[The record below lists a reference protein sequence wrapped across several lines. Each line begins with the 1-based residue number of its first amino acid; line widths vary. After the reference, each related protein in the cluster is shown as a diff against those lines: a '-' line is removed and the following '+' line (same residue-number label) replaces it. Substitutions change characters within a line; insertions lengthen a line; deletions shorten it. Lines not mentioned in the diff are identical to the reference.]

1 MNTATL
7 PDRNKEYA
15 KQAVDR
21 FVRRFEKSYRLL
33 AYHAAL
39 PLVLTP
45 ELLNYLRNQFLRGQ
59 VPWVAEVDL
68 LLSDLCS
75 QVGYELYAMDTA
87 VRAYLLEEMKQEL
100 GEQRMQEVARLLISY
115 VRHQAQ
121 TNPFI
126 GQQELQAQQ
135 WAAMVYLDDQRE
147 KAVREISEAFQGCMT
162 SGGDGFSPS
171 LVNKAEMAR
180 LSRITQELSPQLSA
194 YSNLLDYAAVV
205 SRLLTDSADLD
216 AESINRPYPV
226 LSDLELRLPRE
237 LIPGYSLQ
245 GFEFDVVTVNAQG
258 REVKREKG
266 QAQYFTEDLG
276 NGVTLEM
283 VSVPGGTFLMG
294 SPEGEKDSYDRER
307 PQHQV
312 KVEPFFM
319 GKYPVT
325 QAQWRAIADLPK
337 VKRDLDPD
345 PSRFKGDNRP
355 VERVNWDDAV
365 EFCTR
370 LSRETGREYR
380 LPSEAEWEY
389 ACRAGTT
396 TPFHF
401 GETITGK
408 LANYR
413 ASETYAEE
421 PKGEYRE
428 ETTPV
433 GQFPPNAFGLY
444 DMHGQ
449 VWEWCVDTWHKNYD
463 GAPTDGSAWT
473 TGRND
478 NRSPLRGGSWFV
490 NPQNCRSASRSL
502 TFREQ
507 RDLIYGVIGFRVAFC
522 GIGIVVAPTPNQP
535 TEGSEGSH
543 FISESAHGAI
553 GS

>member
-21 FVRRFEKSYRLL
+21 FVRRFDPSYRLL

-45 ELLNYLRNQFLRGQ
+45 ELLNYLRNQFLRGE

-87 VRAYLLEEMKQEL
+87 VRAYLLEEMEREPNL
-100 GEQRMQEVARLLISY
+100 GVGRMQEVARLLISY

-180 LSRITQELSPQLSA
+180 LSRITQELAPQLSA

-245 GFEFDVVTVNAQG
+245 GFEFELVTVNAQG

-276 NGVTLEM
+276 NGVALEM
-283 VSVPGGTFLMG
+283 VSVPGEKFLMG
-294 SPEGEKDSYDRER
+294 TEDREIER
-307 PQHQV
+307 LCKKFGVEYFRAEKPQHEV
-312 KVEPFFM
+312 TVHPFFV
-319 GKYPVT
+319 GKFPVT
-325 QAQWRAIADLPK
+325 QAQWKAIASLPK
-337 VKRDLDPD
+337 VERDIDPD
-345 PSRFKGDNRP
+345 PSYFKGDNRP
-355 VERVNWDDAV
+355 VEQVSWYDAV
-365 EFCTR
+365 EFCAR
-370 LSRETGREYR
+370 LSNLTGREYR

-389 ACRAGTT
+389 ACRASTT

-401 GETITGK
+401 GETITDK
-408 LANYR
+408 LANYN
-413 ASETYAEE
+413 ASETYADE
-421 PKGEYRE
+421 PPGEDRK

-433 GQFPPNAFGLY
+433 GSFPPNAFGLY
-444 DMHGQ
+444 DMHGNL
-449 VWEWCVDTWHKNYD
+449 WEWCADHWHDNYKN
-463 GAPTDGSAWT
+463 APSGGSAAADAGGSVWE
-473 TGRND
+473 TGGDKDLRV
-478 NRSPLRGGSWFV
+478 LRGGSSYDQ
-490 NPQNCRSASRSL
+490 PENCRSAYRVRNYPDLRSN
-502 TFREQ
+502 
-507 RDLIYGVIGFRVAFC
+507 GMGFRVVCVPARTLSPRF
-522 GIGIVVAPTPNQP
+522 
-535 TEGSEGSH
+535 SM
-543 FISESAHGAI
+543 ISV
-553 GS
+553 

>member
-1 MNTATL
+1 MGVSTVT
-7 PDRNKEYA
+7 DREKERA
-15 KQAVDR
+15 KQAVNR

-45 ELLNYLRNQFLRGQ
+45 ELLNYLRNQFLRGE

-87 VRAYLLEEMKQEL
+87 VRAYLLEEMKRKL

-115 VRHQAQ
+115 VRHLAQ

-162 SGGDGFSPS
+162 PGGNGFSPS

-180 LSRITQELSPQLSA
+180 LSRITQELAPQLSA

-205 SRLLTDSADLD
+205 SRLLSDSADLD

-237 LIPGYSLQ
+237 LIPGYPLQ
-245 GFEFDVVTVNAQG
+245 GFEFEVVTVNAQG

-283 VSVPGGTFLMG
+283 VSVPGGTFEMG
-294 SPEGEKDSYDRER
+294 SPRGEGYNGER
-307 PQHQV
+307 PQHEVTVQH
-312 KVEPFFM
+312 FFM

-325 QAQWRAIADLPK
+325 QAQWRAIASLPQ
-337 VKRDLDPD
+337 VDRDLKPS
-345 PSRFKGDNRP
+345 PSRFKDDNRP
-355 VERVNWDDAV
+355 VEQVSWHDAV
-365 EFCTR
+365 EFCAR
-370 LSRETGREYR
+370 LSKKTGREYR

-389 ACRAGTT
+389 ACRASTI

-401 GETITGK
+401 GETITGE

-413 ASETYAEE
+413 ASETYADE
-421 PKGEYRE
+421 PPGEDRE
-428 ETTPV
+428 ETTSV
-433 GQFPPNAFGLY
+433 GSFPPNAFGLS
-444 DMHGQ
+444 DLHGNVEEWCADPRHDNYEGAPRNGS
-449 VWEWCVDTWHKNYD
+449 VWE
-463 GAPTDGSAWT
+463 
-473 TGRND
+473 TGGDESYRV
-478 NRSPLRGGSWFV
+478 LRGGSW
-490 NPQNCRSASRSL
+490 NDRPEYCRSAVRNVDSPDNRYS
-502 TFREQ
+502 TF
-507 RDLIYGVIGFRVAFC
+507 GFRVVCVPARTLSPRLSMMR
-522 GIGIVVAPTPNQP
+522 V
-535 TEGSEGSH
+535 
-543 FISESAHGAI
+543 
-553 GS
+553 

>member
-7 PDRNKEYA
+7 PDREKERA

-45 ELLNYLRNQFLRGQ
+45 ELLNYLRNQFLRGE

-75 QVGYELYAMDTA
+75 QVGYELYAMDIA
-87 VRAYLLEEMKQEL
+87 VRAHLLEEMKQEL

-115 VRHQAQ
+115 VRHLAQ

-126 GQQELQAQQ
+126 GRQELQAQQ

-147 KAVREISEAFQGCMT
+147 KAVREISEAFQGCMV
-162 SGGDGFSPS
+162 SRGNGFSSS

-194 YSNLLDYAAVV
+194 YPNLLDYAAVV
-205 SRLLTDSADLD
+205 SRILTDSADIETE
-216 AESINRPYPV
+216 AINRPYPV

-237 LIPGYSLQ
+237 LIPGYPSQ
-245 GFEFDVVTVNAQG
+245 VFEFDVVTVNAQG
-258 REVKREKG
+258 QEVKREKG

-276 NGVTLEM
+276 NSVALEM
-283 VSVPGGTFLMG
+283 VSVPDGKFVMG
-294 SPEGEKDSYDRER
+294 APEGEEGSDDDER

-312 KVEPFFM
+312 TVKQFFM

-325 QAQWRAIADLPK
+325 QAQWRAIASLPK
-337 VKRDLDPD
+337 VERDLDSD
-345 PSRFKGDNRP
+345 PSYFKGDHRP
-355 VERVNWDDAV
+355 VEQVNWYDAV
-365 EFCTR
+365 EFCAR
-370 LSRETGREYR
+370 LSKKTGREYR

-401 GETITGK
+401 GETITGE
-408 LANYR
+408 LANYD
-413 ASETYAEE
+413 ASSTYADE
-421 PKGEYRE
+421 PKGDYRE

-433 GQFPPNAFGLY
+433 GHFPPNAFGLY

-449 VWEWCVDTWHKNYD
+449 VWEWCADTWHENYD

-473 TGRND
+473 EGEND
-478 NRSPLRGGSWFV
+478 NRSFLRGGSWLII
-490 NPQNCRSASRSL
+490 PQVCRSASRYDDIL
-502 TFREQ
+502 G
-507 RDLIYGVIGFRVAFC
+507 RDGNNHIIGFRVAC
-522 GIGIVVAPTPNQP
+522 GAGRT
-535 TEGSEGSH
+535 
-543 FISESAHGAI
+543 
-553 GS
+553 

>member
-7 PDRNKEYA
+7 PDREKERA

-162 SGGDGFSPS
+162 PRGNGFSPS

-205 SRLLTDSADLD
+205 SRLLTDSADMD

-258 REVKREKG
+258 QEVKREKG

-283 VSVPGGTFLMG
+283 VSVPGGKFLMG
-294 SPEGEKDSYDRER
+294 SPEGEKDRYDNES
-307 PQHQV
+307 PQHEVTVQH
-312 KVEPFFM
+312 FFM

-325 QAQWRAIADLPK
+325 QAQWKEIASLPK
-337 VKRDLDPD
+337 VERDLDANPAY
-345 PSRFKGDNRP
+345 FKDREDSARRP
-355 VERVNWDDAV
+355 VEKVSWYDAV
-365 EFCTR
+365 EFCER
-370 LSRETGREYR
+370 LSRKTGREYR

-396 TPFHF
+396 TPFYF
-401 GETITGK
+401 GETITGE

-413 ASETYAEE
+413 GTDWEDEGKKYPGSYGEG

-433 GQFPPNAFGLY
+433 GSFPPNAFGLY

-449 VWEWCVDTWHKNYD
+449 VWEWCADAWHEHYQ
-463 GAPTDGSAWT
+463 GAPTDGSAWSQ
-473 TGRND
+473 GGD
-478 NRSPLRGGSWFV
+478 ENRSPLRGGSWGDYPV
-490 NPQNCRSASRSL
+490 LCRSA
-502 TFREQ
+502 FRVNVIG
-507 RDLIYGVIGFRVAFC
+507 RDDRYYVNGFRVVC
-522 GIGIVVAPTPNQP
+522 GAGRT
-535 TEGSEGSH
+535 
-543 FISESAHGAI
+543 
-553 GS
+553 